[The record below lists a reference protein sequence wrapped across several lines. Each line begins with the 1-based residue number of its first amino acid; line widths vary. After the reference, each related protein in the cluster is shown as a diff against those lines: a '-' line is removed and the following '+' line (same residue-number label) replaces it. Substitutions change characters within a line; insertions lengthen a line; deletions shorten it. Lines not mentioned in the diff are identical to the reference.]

1 MKFRY
6 FEFRTIRDG
15 GFFTSDFF
23 FSNFFFLINLL
34 DCGSGVGLYDFWMR
48 DHRNINRDF
57 VWLLLE
63 KASKTFC
70 RL

>member
-23 FSNFFFLINLL
+23 FLIFFFIYLL
-34 DCGSGVGLYDFWMR
+34 DCDSGVGLYDFWMR